1 MLFKLVCFFRS
12 SSMRARNNTAPTSE
26 PETTASGRESRS
38 DGEEGSSSSGHNS
51 PIEEKTSHT
60 GKFFENFSNL
70 QKNYGYVISVLC
82 CSIFLAIGTCFSS

>member
-1 MLFKLVCFFRS
+1 MRGIQVVMLFKLVCFFRS
-12 SSMRARNNTAPTSE
+12 SRMRARNNTAPTSG

-60 GKFFENFSNL
+60 GKFYKNSLNLLRTIVTLHWVFNF
-70 QKNYGYVISVLC
+70 
-82 CSIFLAIGTCFSS
+82 FWR

>member
-1 MLFKLVCFFRS
+1 
-12 SSMRARNNTAPTSE
+12 MRARNNTAPTSG

-60 GKFFENFSNL
+60 GKFYKNSLNLLRTIVTLNWVFNFFGDRNL
-70 QKNYGYVISVLC
+70 FYFFINSLC
-82 CSIFLAIGTCFSS
+82 TER